1 MLQQRL
7 LDVLDKWSK
16 DQTSERTELLATFTE
31 PILAAI
37 AAFAMLESSRMQEP
51 PDSIRT
57 RRKIMSKLAQFVTA
71 KDTRARF
78 AAIGTLLKEAM
89 VQLHQAVSVI
99 NLGIDSDTLK
109 IAERIDEN
117 VRYVHTLMC
126 FNTYLVIE
134 TQYAFGVQ

>member
-7 LDVLDKWSK
+7 LDALDKWSK
-16 DQTSERTELLATFTE
+16 DQSIERIELLATFTE

-57 RRKIMSKLAQFVTA
+57 RDKVMSKLSQFVTA

-78 AAIGTLLKEAM
+78 AAISALLKDAM
-89 VQLHQAVSVI
+89 VHLHQAVSV
-99 NLGIDSDTLK
+99 LDFGIDSDTLK

-117 VRYVHTLMC
+117 VRCVHTLDVLEC
-126 FNTYLVIE
+126 LPFN
-134 TQYAFGVQ
+134 